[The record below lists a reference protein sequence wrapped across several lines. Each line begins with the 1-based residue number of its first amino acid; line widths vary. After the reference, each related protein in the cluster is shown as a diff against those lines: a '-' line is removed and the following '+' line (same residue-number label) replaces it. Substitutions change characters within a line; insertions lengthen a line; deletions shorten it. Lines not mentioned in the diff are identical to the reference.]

1 MAAEDLFI
9 AFASVPGTPT
19 PGAQASASANDGS
32 DAAEVR
38 GIHHSNLSSVID
50 VSCREYSLNT
60 VEFEMPMLTE
70 PINWCFEDD
79 VLLSKINLY
88 YSSMS

>member
-1 MAAEDLFI
+1 MSTVFETD
-9 AFASVPGTPT
+9 PGSPT
-19 PGAQASASANDGS
+19 PGALASASENVDS
-32 DAAEVR
+32 DAAEVQ

-70 PINWCFEDD
+70 PINWCFEDV